1 MEALLLGFIALKS
14 MKRQQERIV
23 PEPAQFQSF
32 DLRTLGHLHD
42 AGDESP
48 NRAPDRKRSY
58 VAQTVS

>member
-1 MEALLLGFIALKS
+1 MEALVLGFIALNS

-32 DLRTLGHLHD
+32 DLRTLGHSYD
-42 AGDESP
+42 AGDKSP

-58 VAQTVS
+58 VAHTVS